1 MASDDTVQSN
11 SPKRS
16 EWSSAWEAISRLAAT
31 YEPVAGMDEPQHSPL
46 IAGQRIADLAN
57 GQRTRPSSAS
67 GSAQRIMPVD
77 HDELAGAVAEIERAS
92 AVLRRSEPALE
103 VGLPSSPVRGERR
116 NYWSVWIL
124 IGAIWISA
132 TVVVA
137 SATGAILYLLG

>member
-1 MASDDTVQSN
+1 MSGDDTAES
-11 SPKRS
+11 SSSKKS
-16 EWSSAWEAISRLAAT
+16 EWSSAWEAVSRLAAT
-31 YEPVAGMDEPQHSPL
+31 REPPAGMDELQHSRL
-46 IAGQRIADLAN
+46 IADVAN
-57 GQRTRPSSAS
+57 GQWRGAKSAA
-67 GSAQRIMPVD
+67 GAAQHIMAID

-103 VGLPSSPVRGERR
+103 VGLPSLPVRTERR

-132 TVVVA
+132 TLVVA